1 MYRFIF
7 VFVCFWQGILCLAKN
22 TTCPWDKYAKSIID
36 KMTVEEKI
44 SQLMNDASGI
54 ERLNI
59 LPYNWWNEALHG
71 VARNGK
77 ATVFPQPINLAST
90 FNCELLYEI
99 GTAISDEARAK
110 FNVAQKMG
118 VHEMYAG
125 LTFWSPNVNIFRDP
139 RWGRGMET
147 YGEDPYL
154 SGCLGVKFVRGLQG
168 ENDHFLKSAACA
180 KHFAVHSGPEALRH
194 EFDAVVTDKDLFE
207 TYLPAFEALVKEGH
221 VEAVM
226 GAYNRVNGLS
236 ASAHPKLLIDI
247 LRGKWGFE
255 GHVVSDCGAVTDIF
269 AGHKLVD
276 TEAEAAA
283 LAIKSG
289 LNLECGSSFE
299 SLKEA
304 LDRGLL
310 AEPDIDK
317 ALLPL
322 IITRLKLGLIKSPY
336 KNPYMEISDTVVCS
350 NRHKFL
356 ALKAAEQGIVLL
368 SNKNNTLPLRQD
380 IKTLYVTGP
389 FATDA
394 NVLLG
399 NYYGVSSNLS
409 TYLEGIASKV
419 SLGTRL
425 TFKPGILSVMPNVNP
440 IDWASGESYGAEA
453 TIVFL
458 GESNC
463 TEGEEGD
470 AIASSFKGDRPNL
483 ALPIH
488 QIEYLRKLRKGK
500 SKIITVVNCGGPFDV
515 REIEELSDAI
525 IWAGYPG
532 QEGGDAVANILFGK
546 VSPSGKLPVTF
557 PTSVNVLP
565 DFTDYSMKGRTYR
578 YQKRG
583 IAFPFGYGLTYS
595 SVEYKNLEVLNL
607 DQIGKKTVTLK
618 IQITN
623 KGNFGIEDTPQ
634 LYLVTPNAG
643 IDMPSSSLIGFKKVA
658 LLPGETKEVLFEIKP
673 YQLLMVNNNGEK
685 ELLRGEYQLIVS
697 EAAPCKRSDEL
708 KLQKQVISF
717 CIN

>member
-1 MYRFIF
+1 MYRYILLFY
-7 VFVCFWQGILCLAKN
+7 CFWQGILCLAQN
-22 TTCPWDKYAKSIID
+22 TTYQWDKYAKSIINQ
-36 KMTVEEKI
+36 MTIEEKI
-44 SQLMNDASGI
+44 SQLMNETPGI

-77 ATVFPQPINLAST
+77 STVFPQPISLAST
-90 FNCELLYEI
+90 FNRELLHEI
-99 GTAISDEARAK
+99 SQAISDEARAK

-118 VHEMYAG
+118 VYEMYAG

-154 SGCLGVKFVRGLQG
+154 SGCLGVEFVRGLQG
-168 ENDHFLKSAACA
+168 DNESFLKTAACA

-194 EFDAVVTDKDLFE
+194 EFDATVTDKDLFE

-226 GAYNRVNGLS
+226 GAYNRVNGFS
-236 ASAHPKLLIDI
+236 ASAHPRLLIDI
-247 LRGKWGFE
+247 LRNKWGFK

-269 AGHKLVD
+269 SGHKLVK

-289 LNLECGSSFE
+289 LNLECGSSFD

-304 LDRGLL
+304 LDKGLL
-310 AEPDIDK
+310 SEEDIDK

-322 IITRLKLGLIKSPY
+322 IITRLKLGLIRSPY
-336 KNPYMEISDTVVCS
+336 RNPYMEISDTVVCS
-350 NRHKFL
+350 NKHRAL

-368 SNKNNTLPLRQD
+368 TNKNNVLPLKTD

-389 FATDA
+389 FATEA

-399 NYYGVSSNLS
+399 NYYGIPSNLS
-409 TYLEGIASKV
+409 TYLQGISSKV

-425 TFKPGILSVMPNVNP
+425 TFKPGILSTTPNINP

-453 TIVFL
+453 TVVFL

-470 AIASSFKGDRPNL
+470 AIASSFKGDRPTL
-483 ALPIH
+483 ALPQH
-488 QIEYLRKLRKGK
+488 QIEYLRRLRKGN
-500 SKIITVVNCGGPFDV
+500 SKVITVVSCGGPFDI
-515 REIEELSDAI
+515 REIEKLSDAI
-525 IWAGYPG
+525 IWVGYPG
-532 QEGGDAVANILFGK
+532 QEGGDALANILFGK

-557 PTSVNVLP
+557 PISTDVLP
-565 DFTDYSMKGRTYR
+565 DFKDYSMKGRTYK
-578 YQKRG
+578 YQKEG

-595 SVEYKNLEVLNL
+595 LVEYSNLEIPNLN
-607 DQIGKKTVTLK
+607 QIAKKSVTLK
-618 IQITN
+618 VQIKN
-623 KGNFGIEDTPQ
+623 KGKYRIDDTPQ
-634 LYLVTPNAG
+634 LYLVSPRAG
-643 IDMPSSSLIGFKKVA
+643 IDMPLSSLIGFTKIS
-658 LLPGETKEVLFEIKP
+658 LSPGEIKEVSFEINP
-673 YQLLMVNNNGEK
+673 HQLLMVNNKGEK
-685 ELLRGEYQLIVS
+685 ELLKGEYKLIVS
-697 EAAPCKRSDEL
+697 EGAPCKRSNEL
-708 KLQKQVISF
+708 KLQNQSISF
-717 CIN
+717 YIN